1 VVDWADPKH
10 PKHPILSAVVNN
22 WGHGEGAA
30 RRQAH
35 RRRVHRRV
43 CWQRALVVAA
53 PRRASA
59 AAQVARPQLRGHD
72 EGKVGEHAQIAVSA
86 VRRRATA
93 ACRARARKADAS
105 RLGGHRLWLLLPAIC
120 LVLRRR
126 EGSSAAEL
134 STLIPL
140 FVLSLFL
147 FVMSPASASRYVM
160 PQILFGIVLTTKY
173 LLRTP
178 ELLVHKT

>member
-1 VVDWADPKH
+1 MIPTNDLEP
-10 PKHPILSAVVNN
+10 
-22 WGHGEGAA
+22 
-30 RRQAH
+30 
-35 RRRVHRRV
+35 
-43 CWQRALVVAA
+43 
-53 PRRASA
+53 
-59 AAQVARPQLRGHD
+59 ARPELSVELHQWSEVFKTSLD
-72 EGKVGEHAQIAVSA
+72 KENL
-86 VRRRATA
+86 
-93 ACRARARKADAS
+93 KADRP
-105 RLGGHRLWLLLPAIC
+105 RLVQLLEPLPLLVAFVFNQNSQFWGWGGLWLLLPAIC

-160 PQILFGIVLTTKY
+160 PQILFGIVITTKY

>member
-1 VVDWADPKH
+1 METVKTWMSPVTRNPQ
-10 PKHPILSAVVNN
+10 LNLV
-22 WGHGEGAA
+22 
-30 RRQAH
+30 AH
-35 RRRVHRRV
+35 L
-43 CWQRALVVAA
+43 QRSSMALL
-53 PRRASA
+53 PLFFRG
-59 AAQVARPQLRGHD
+59 QPNMIPTNDLEPARPELSVELHQWSEVFKTSLD
-72 EGKVGEHAQIAVSA
+72 NENL
-86 VRRRATA
+86 
-93 ACRARARKADAS
+93 KADRP
-105 RLGGHRLWLLLPAIC
+105 RLVQLLEPLPLLVAFVFNQNSQFWGWGGLWLLLPAIC